1 MSRFKGH
8 DLTIIGIY
16 FCIPQDIYLIRET
29 CFHCILSQLNGKSMF
44 FIIFEVFFKPQLSLD
59 PLILNLPNYAL
70 CFHYKYHLNFT
81 DCFYSFI
88 SNAM

>member
-1 MSRFKGH
+1 
-8 DLTIIGIY
+8 
-16 FCIPQDIYLIRET
+16 
-29 CFHCILSQLNGKSMF
+29 MF

-59 PLILNLPNYAL
+59 PLILNLPNYVL

-81 DCFYSFI
+81 DCLYSFI